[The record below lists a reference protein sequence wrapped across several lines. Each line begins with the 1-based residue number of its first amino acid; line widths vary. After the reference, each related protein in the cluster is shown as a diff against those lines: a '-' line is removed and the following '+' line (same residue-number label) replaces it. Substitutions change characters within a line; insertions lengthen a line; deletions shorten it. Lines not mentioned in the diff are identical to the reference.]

1 MQRRPRLL
9 DLCCGA
15 GGVASGYYRAGFEV
29 IGVDIK
35 PQPNYPF
42 EFVHRDAL
50 DVLNEWTLA
59 HDFDAIHASF
69 PCQSKTAY
77 RRKGHGVGDGYL
89 NLVPEGRR
97 RILKTGLPYVIENV
111 PGARGELIDPVML
124 CGAMFPALRTYRH
137 RYFETNWPLTVPLHP
152 QHVAPQVKMGRAP
165 KPGEWV
171 QAVGNFSGAA
181 EAREAMGIDWMN
193 RDGLRECIPPAYTE
207 WIGQQLMAEIQ
218 QREEIAA

>member
-1 MQRRPRLL
+1 MRLL
-9 DLCCGA
+9 DLYCCQGGA
-15 GGVASGYYRAGFEV
+15 AMGYYRAGFEV
-29 IGVDIK
+29 LGVDLF
-35 PQPNYPF
+35 PQPRFPF
-42 EFVHRDAL
+42 KFIQANAL
-50 DVLNEWTLA
+50 DLDGWIDGV
-59 HDFDAIHASF
+59 DAIHASP
-69 PCQSKTAY
+69 PCQGYSDCQRIRGRAHSKLIAATREMLAA
-77 RRKGHGVGDGYL
+77 
-89 NLVPEGRR
+89 
-97 RILKTGLPYVIENV
+97 TGLPYVIENV